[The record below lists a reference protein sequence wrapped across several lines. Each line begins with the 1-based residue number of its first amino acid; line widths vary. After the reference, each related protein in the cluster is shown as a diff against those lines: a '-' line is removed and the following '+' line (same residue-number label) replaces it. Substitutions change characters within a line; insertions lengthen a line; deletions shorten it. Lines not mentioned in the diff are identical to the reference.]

1 MLNALL
7 NRFRTRPVSMP
18 PAAPAARRAQR
29 LGHWPTRRR
38 LPAGAG
44 AQRPL
49 VSAQGR
55 LAGFEFQLGRA
66 VTARLQGQTDSAA
79 IVAYTGNLLGA
90 MRLCT
95 GREMAA
101 LAALPAG
108 WLARAAADRDLAPGM
123 HLLLQPDALFADSE
137 AVCALITR
145 LRRAG
150 VRAGWDPLAEPRMP
164 TAAGRPDFM
173 PLRAPPTPDAA
184 AWQQALA
191 GAAKRWPG
199 VPLLLLDLP
208 GVDVLEAVLGPPLLW
223 AACSIGPCAEPQR
236 VQALPPQA
244 QHALRLLNRLLH
256 DDDHGAVVA
265 DIKADAALSLRLL
278 HHLNSA
284 GASPG
289 RELES
294 IEQAVMLLGRDA
306 LYRWVAQMLV
316 RMAPPRPAAHALQ
329 ATALARARL
338 FELLARAAS
347 ATTPGAAYLLGLAT
361 MLPMLLQCGIDEAA
375 GALNLPPAAVQALRG
390 QGGPWLPYLSL
401 LQALEAGDMPA
412 TEAASTPF
420 GGQATVLACWS
431 EAWRG

>member
-7 NRFRTRPVSMP
+7 SRWRPR
-18 PAAPAARRAQR
+18 PAAPAPSPTPAPRPAARPA
-29 LGHWPTRRR
+29 PEAPS

-55 LAGFEFQLGRA
+55 LAGFEFQLGPAAMR
-66 VTARLQGQTDSAA
+66 RLQERGDGAA
-79 IVAYTGNLLGA
+79 VAAYTGNLLGA
-90 MRLCT
+90 MRLCA
-95 GREMAA
+95 GRDMAA
-101 LAALPAG
+101 LAALPAS
-108 WLARAAADRDLAPGM
+108 WLARSAQDRDLAPGM
-123 HLLLQPDALFADSE
+123 HLLLQPDALCADID

-164 TAAGRPDFM
+164 AAAGRPDFM
-173 PLRAPPTPDAA
+173 PLRAPHGSDTA

-191 GAAKRWPG
+191 LAAQRWPG
-199 VPLLLLDLP
+199 VPLLLLELP
-208 GVDVLEAVLGPPLLW
+208 GVHVLEAVLGPPLLW

-278 HHLNSA
+278 TYLNSA

-316 RMAPPRPAAHALQ
+316 RMSPPRPAAHALQ

-338 FELLARAAS
+338 FELLARAADS
-347 ATTPGAAYLLGLAT
+347 TNPGAAYLLGLAT
-361 MLPMLLQCGIDEAA
+361 MLPLLLQCGIDDAA
-375 GALNLPPAAVQALRG
+375 DSLHLPPAAVQALRG
-390 QGGPWLPYLSL
+390 QGGPWQPYLDL
-401 LQALEAGDMPA
+401 LQLLEAGDMAA
-412 TEAASTPF
+412 TEAASAPF
-420 GGQATVLACWS
+420 GGLAAVLSCWTD
-431 EAWRG
+431 AWRH

>member
-1 MLNALL
+1 MLTALL
-7 NRFRTRPVSMP
+7 NRLRPKPTS
-18 PAAPAARRAQR
+18 ALRPAARS
-29 LGHWPTRRR
+29 
-38 LPAGAG
+38 LPAAAPVAAPSAGAG

-55 LAGFEFQLGRA
+55 LAGFQFQLG
-66 VTARLQGQTDSAA
+66 TAALRRLQERADGAA
-79 IVAYTGNLLGA
+79 VAAYTGNLLGA
-90 MRLCT
+90 MRLCA
-95 GREMAA
+95 GRDLAA
-101 LAALPAG
+101 LAALPAS
-108 WLARAAADRDLAPGM
+108 WLARCAQDRDLAPGM
-123 HLLLQPDALFADSE
+123 HLLLQPDALCADSD

-150 VRAGWDPLAEPRMP
+150 VRTGWDPLAEPRMP
-164 TAAGRPDFM
+164 AAAGRPDFM
-173 PLRAPPTPDAA
+173 PLRAPQGADIT

-191 GAAKRWPG
+191 AAAQRWPG
-199 VPLLLLDLP
+199 VPLLLLELP
-208 GVDVLEAVLGPPLLW
+208 GVHVLEAVLGPPLLW
-223 AACSIGPCAEPQR
+223 AACSIAPCAEPQR

-278 HHLNSA
+278 TYLNSA

-316 RMAPPRPAAHALQ
+316 RMSPPRPAAHALQ

-338 FELLARAAS
+338 FELLARAADS
-347 ATTPGAAYLLGLAT
+347 TNPGAAYLLGLAT
-361 MLPMLLQCGIDEAA
+361 MLPLLLQCGIDDAA
-375 GALNLPPAAVQALRG
+375 DSLHLPPAAVQALRG
-390 QGGPWLPYLSL
+390 QGGPWQPYLDL
-401 LQALEAGDMPA
+401 LQRLEAGDMAA
-412 TEAASTPF
+412 TEAASAPF
-420 GGQATVLACWS
+420 GGLAAVLSCWT
-431 EAWRG
+431 EAWRR

>member
-7 NRFRTRPVSMP
+7 SRWRAKPPTPPPVRRLAVPTS
-18 PAAPAARRAQR
+18 APAAGA
-29 LGHWPTRRR
+29 PM
-38 LPAGAG
+38 AGIG
-44 AQRPL
+44 ARRPL
-49 VSAQGR
+49 VSATGR
-55 LAGFEFQLGRA
+55 LAGFEFQLGDAAAHRLRA
-66 VTARLQGQTDSAA
+66 GADSAVA
-79 IVAYTGNLLGA
+79 VAYTGNLLGA
-90 MRLCT
+90 MRLCAS
-95 GREMAA
+95 RDMAA

-108 WLARAAADRDLAPGM
+108 WLARAAADRDLVPGM
-123 HLLLQPDALFADSE
+123 HLLLQPDALFADAD

-164 TAAGRPDFM
+164 GAAGRPDFM
-173 PLRAPPTPDAA
+173 PLRAPPTNDAD

-191 GAAKRWPG
+191 AAARRWPG

-208 GVDVLEAVLGPPLLW
+208 GVDVLETVLGPPLLW
-223 AACSIGPCAEPQR
+223 AACSLGPCAEPQR

-278 HHLNSA
+278 SYLNSA

-289 RELES
+289 RELDS

-316 RMAPPRPAAHALQ
+316 RLAPPRPAAHALQ
-329 ATALARARL
+329 ASALARARL

-347 ATTPGAAYLLGLAT
+347 APSPGAAYLLGLAT
-361 MLPMLLQCGIDEAA
+361 MLPLLLQCGVDEAA

-390 QGGPWLPYLSL
+390 QGGPWLPYLGL
-401 LQALEAGDMPA
+401 LQALEAGDM
-412 TEAASTPF
+412 AAVETAATPF
-420 GGQATVLACWS
+420 GGQAAVLACWT

>member
-1 MLNALL
+1 MLSALL
-7 NRFRTRPVSMP
+7 NRLRPRPVP
-18 PAAPAARRAQR
+18 VPVRTIAAPAKAAPRAQAR
-29 LGHWPTRRR
+29 PPSP
-38 LPAGAG
+38 PAGAG

-55 LAGFEFQLGRA
+55 LAGFEFQLGKAALR
-66 VTARLQGQTDSAA
+66 RLQDQADNAA
-79 IVAYTGNLLGA
+79 IGAYIGNLLGA
-90 MRLCT
+90 MRLSA
-95 GREMAA
+95 GRGMAA
-101 LAALPAG
+101 LAMLPAA
-108 WLARAAADRDLAPGM
+108 WVARAAADRDLAPGM
-123 HLLLQPDALFADSE
+123 HLLLQPDALFADSD

-164 TAAGRPDFM
+164 AAAGRPDFL
-173 PLRAPPTPDAA
+173 PLRAPATPDAA

-191 GAAKRWPG
+191 VAARRWPG

-208 GVDVLEAVLGPPLLW
+208 SVDVLEAVLGPPLLW
-223 AACSIGPCAEPQR
+223 AACSVGPTTEPQR
-236 VQALPPQA
+236 AQALPPQA

-265 DIKADAALSLRLL
+265 AIKADAALSLRLL
-278 HHLNSA
+278 TYLNSA

-316 RMAPPRPAAHALQ
+316 RLAPPRPAAHALQ

-338 FELLARAAS
+338 FELLARAADAPS
-347 ATTPGAAYLLGLAT
+347 PGTAYLLGLAT
-361 MLPMLLQCGIDEAA
+361 MLPLLLQCGIDEAA
-375 GALNLPPAAVQALRG
+375 GALNLPAAAAQALCG
-390 QGGPWLPYLSL
+390 QGGPWMPYLGL
-401 LQALEAGDMPA
+401 LQALEAGDLPA
-412 TEAASTPF
+412 VEAASAAF
-420 GGQATVLACWS
+420 GGQAAVFACWT
-431 EAWRG
+431 EAWHG

>member
-7 NRFRTRPVSMP
+7 SRWRPRPAP
-18 PAAPAARRAQR
+18 PLPATPPPLRPAAR
-29 LGHWPTRRR
+29 PPPDVSS

-55 LAGFEFQLGRA
+55 LAGFEFQLGAAAMR
-66 VTARLQGQTDSAA
+66 RLQERADGAA
-79 IVAYTGNLLGA
+79 VAAYTGNLLGA
-90 MRLCT
+90 MRLCA
-95 GREMAA
+95 GRDLAA
-101 LAALPAG
+101 LAALPAS
-108 WLARAAADRDLAPGM
+108 WLARSAQDRDLAPGM
-123 HLLLQPDALFADSE
+123 HLLLQPDALCADSD

-150 VRAGWDPLAEPRMP
+150 VRTGWDPLTEPRLP
-164 TAAGRPDFM
+164 AAAGRPDFM
-173 PLRAPPTPDAA
+173 PLRAPQGGDIT

-191 GAAKRWPG
+191 VAAQRWPG
-199 VPLLLLDLP
+199 VPLLLLELP
-208 GVDVLEAVLGPPLLW
+208 GVHVLEAVLGPPLLW
-223 AACSIGPCAEPQR
+223 ASCSIGPCAEPQR

-278 HHLNSA
+278 TYLNSA

-316 RMAPPRPAAHALQ
+316 RLSPPRPAAHALQ

-338 FELLARAAS
+338 FELLARAANS
-347 ATTPGAAYLLGLAT
+347 SNPGAAYLLGLAT
-361 MLPMLLQCGIDEAA
+361 MLPLLLQCGIDDAA
-375 GALNLPPAAVQALRG
+375 DSLHLPPAAVQALRG
-390 QGGPWLPYLSL
+390 QGGPWQPYMDLLPL
-401 LQALEAGDMPA
+401 LEAGDMPA
-412 TEAASTPF
+412 TEAASAPF
-420 GGQATVLACWS
+420 GGLAAVLSCWTD
-431 EAWRG
+431 AWRH